1 MQTGAAQTG
10 ASQPVPPAAS
20 LDLARFAAT
29 ALGRDPFD
37 HVVVRGF
44 VRPQAC
50 AAIEAA
56 FPRIDRGGSFPA
68 TAFDCDP
75 AFTAFLAELQGPA
88 VTRAFAEK
96 FSMDLSGRP
105 TMVTLRG
112 WSRAKDGRIHTDSR
126 SKLITALIYLND
138 GWAADGGRLRLLQ
151 GPDDLTDYAVEVTP
165 ECGTLL
171 AFRCT
176 ENAYHGHKPFVGRRL
191 SVQLNWLTD
200 EAVLKRELA
209 RHGFSAWSKRLLGL
223 ARPWRAAHI

>member
-1 MQTGAAQTG
+1 MPSSG
-10 ASQPVPPAAS
+10 S

-29 ALGRDPFD
+29 ELSHDPFD
-37 HVVVRGF
+37 HLMVRGF
-44 VRPQAC
+44 VRPEFC

-68 TAFDCDP
+68 SSLACD
-75 AFTAFLAELQGPA
+75 AKFTAFLKELQGPA
-88 VTRAFAEK
+88 VTQAFAEK
-96 FSMDLSGRP
+96 FSIDLSGRP

-112 WSRAKDGRIHTDSR
+112 QSRAKDGRIHTDSR

-138 GWAADGGRLRLLQ
+138 DWDAEGGRLRLLR
-151 GPDDLTDYAVEVTP
+151 GPDDLSKYALEVTP

-200 EAVLKRELA
+200 AAVLKRELG
-209 RHGFSAWSKRLLGL
+209 RHRVSAWSKRLLRLG
-223 ARPWRAAHI
+223 RPQRHAT